1 MLTLMLAIA
10 VNPPQRTWIV
20 VAPRESLHVEVRG
33 TGPAV
38 LLIPG
43 LFGSAYGYR
52 RVVARLTAQGNRTV
66 VIEPLGLGRSSR
78 PRGADYSLT
87 AQADRIAA
95 ALDTLRVTNAVV
107 VAHAVGAGMAL
118 RLALR
123 RPELVRSVVSLEG
136 GAAEAAAT
144 PGFRRAMSMAPLIRL
159 LGGAGLVRSKV
170 RSSLIQSSG
179 DPSWITEQVIAEYT
193 GHATDNVG
201 ATLHAFQAMAKSR
214 ESMSIDERLGELR
227 CPVLLM
233 IGGAVHAGGVD
244 ELELNRLRRGV
255 RSFSVEVVPGA
266 GSFLHEEQ
274 PDRVAAAV
282 GRMLMER
289 PVLTTTYWPP
299 VASPPIVLDANLAH
313 R

>member
-10 VNPPQRTWIV
+10 LNPPQGARIV
-20 VAPRESLHVEVRG
+20 VALGESLHVEVRG

-38 LLIPG
+38 VLIPG
-43 LFGSAYGYR
+43 LFGSSYGYR
-52 RVVARLTAQGNRTV
+52 GVVARLTAQGKRTI

-95 ALDTLRVTNAVV
+95 ALDTLRVTDAVV

-123 RPELVRSVVSLEG
+123 RPGLVRSVVSLEG

-159 LGGAGLVRSKV
+159 VGGAGLVRSKV

-179 DPSWITEQVIAEYT
+179 DASWVTDEVIAEYT
-193 GHATDNVG
+193 GHATANVG
-201 ATLHAFQAMAKSR
+201 PTLHAFKAMAASR
-214 ESMSIDERLGELR
+214 EAVSLRDRLGEVR

-233 IGGAVHAGGVD
+233 VGGAQHAGGVD
-244 ELELNRLRRGV
+244 EIELGHLRRGV
-255 RSFSVEVVPGA
+255 RAFSVEVVPGA
-266 GSFLHEEQ
+266 GSYLHEEQ
-274 PDRVAAAV
+274 PALVAAAV
-282 GRMLMER
+282 GRMLAER
-289 PVLTTTYWPP
+289 TATTYWPS
-299 VASPPIVLDANLAH
+299 VASPPIVVDAILAH